1 MKAYEINRSYRILL
15 FILFLLILVVANS
28 LFVRSQPMAADSKPS
43 KYIYPKIMIIP
54 YNPANY
60 KSDMDMSGVIFEDD
74 SPFGEYYSANRLIR
88 YNIERTLSED
98 LLLYFDIRRVLFYD
112 KLSSMQ
118 KDLDYIYRSVNY
130 DVQTQRL
137 NAYYRNFPEF
147 SIMQIL
153 GSEEKRWGVNC
164 VDQTSQKPILKNPR
178 ITYFDVTVKDTHMFP
193 YLTERYHC
201 DYYLF
206 INGFELK
213 TRFKICMD
221 LMKNVKQKDIILHF
235 TLFDSKGNREV
246 GGLVG
251 ITYEPHE
258 SDIFEIAENNLG
270 ILSSLVTDVIKN
282 QLGLTMR
289 YDVEE

>member
-1 MKAYEINRSYRILL
+1 
-15 FILFLLILVVANS
+15 
-28 LFVRSQPMAADSKPS
+28 
-43 KYIYPKIMIIP
+43 
-54 YNPANY
+54 
-60 KSDMDMSGVIFEDD
+60 
-74 SPFGEYYSANRLIR
+74 
-88 YNIERTLSED
+88 
-98 LLLYFDIRRVLFYD
+98 
-112 KLSSMQ
+112 
-118 KDLDYIYRSVNY
+118 
-130 DVQTQRL
+130 
-137 NAYYRNFPEF
+137 
-147 SIMQIL
+147 MQIL

-164 VDQTSQKPILKNPR
+164 VDQTSNKPILKNPR
-178 ITYFDVTVKDTHMFP
+178 ITYFDVSIADTSLLP
-193 YLTERYHC
+193 YLTEKYKC

-235 TLFDSKGNREV
+235 TLFDNKGHKKV

-251 ITYEPHE
+251 ITYEPTY
-258 SDIFEIAENNLG
+258 SDIYDIAENNLG

>member
-1 MKAYEINRSYRILL
+1 MKAYEIHRSYRILL
-15 FILFLLILVVANS
+15 FILFLLILLVVNNI
-28 LFVRSQPMAADSKPS
+28 FVRAQPLKPITT
-43 KYIYPKIMIIP
+43 KTHPYPKIMIIP
-54 YNPANY
+54 YNPSNY
-60 KSDMDMSGVIFEDD
+60 KSDMDMSGVVFKDD

-88 YNIERTLSED
+88 YNLEKTLSED
-98 LLLYFDIRRVLFYD
+98 LLLYFDISRVLFYD
-112 KLSSMQ
+112 KLASMQ
-118 KDLDYIYRSVNY
+118 KDLDLIYNSIHY
-130 DVQTQRL
+130 EMKSQRL
-137 NAYYRNFPEF
+137 SAYYQNFPEF
-147 SIMQIL
+147 SIIQIL

-178 ITYFDVTVKDTHMFP
+178 ITYFDVSVTDTSLLP
-193 YLTERYHC
+193 YLTRKYKC

-235 TLFDSKGNREV
+235 TLFDNKGQRKV

-251 ITYEPHE
+251 ITYEPTFG
-258 SDIFEIAENNLG
+258 DIYDIAENNLG
-270 ILSSLVTDVIKN
+270 ILSGLVTDVIKD

-289 YDVEE
+289 YDVDE